1 MKKQKLNFEYL
12 KLINNAINRPLKT
25 SKIKLEGKKNRDKI
39 SEIRI
44 EEVHDVQETKV
55 FWRIYYTVNERI
67 IILGESEINPQLAR
81 YKSNYL

>member
-1 MKKQKLNFEYL
+1 MKKQKLNFKYL
-12 KLINNAINRPLKT
+12 KLINEAINRPLKP

-44 EEVHDVQETKV
+44 EEVHDVEETKV

>member
-1 MKKQKLNFEYL
+1 MKKQKLNFECL
-12 KLINNAINRPLKT
+12 KLIYDAINRPFKP

-44 EEVHDVQETKV
+44 EEVHDVQEIKV

-67 IILGESEINPQLAR
+67 IILGESETNPQLAR
-81 YKSNYL
+81 FKSNYL

>member
-1 MKKQKLNFEYL
+1 MKKQDRK
-12 KLINNAINRPLKT
+12 
-25 SKIKLEGKKNRDKI
+25 KI

-44 EEVHDVQETKV
+44 EEVHDIEETKV
-55 FWRIYYTVNERI
+55 FWRIYYTINQHI

>member
-1 MKKQKLNFEYL
+1 VKKQELNFECL
-12 KLINNAINRPLKT
+12 KLIYDAINRPFNPGKV
-25 SKIKLEGKKNRDKI
+25 KLEGRRDRDKI

-44 EEVHDVQETKV
+44 EEVHDSEETRV
-55 FWRIYYTVNERI
+55 FWRIYYTVNEQK

>member
-1 MKKQKLNFEYL
+1 MKKQELNLEYL
-12 KLINNAINRPLKT
+12 KLIYDAINRPFEP
-25 SKIKLEGKKNRDKI
+25 SKIKLDGKKKRDKI

-55 FWRIYYTVNERI
+55 FWRIYYIVNERMV
-67 IILGESEINPQLAR
+67 ILGESETNPQLAR

>member
-1 MKKQKLNFEYL
+1 MKKQ
-12 KLINNAINRPLKT
+12 NRK
-25 SKIKLEGKKNRDKI
+25 KI

-44 EEVHDVQETKV
+44 EEVHDIEETKV
-55 FWRIYYTVNERI
+55 FWRIYYTMNERI

>member
-12 KLINNAINRPLKT
+12 KLINNAINRPLKP

>member
-1 MKKQKLNFEYL
+1 MKKQ
-12 KLINNAINRPLKT
+12 NR
-25 SKIKLEGKKNRDKI
+25 NKI

-44 EEVHDVQETKV
+44 EEVHDIEETKV
-55 FWRIYYTVNERI
+55 FWRIYYTMNERI